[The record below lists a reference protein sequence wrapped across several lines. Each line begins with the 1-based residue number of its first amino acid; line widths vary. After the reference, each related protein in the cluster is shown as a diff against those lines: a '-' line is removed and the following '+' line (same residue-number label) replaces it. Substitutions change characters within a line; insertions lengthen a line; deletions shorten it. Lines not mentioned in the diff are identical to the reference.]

1 MEGETDMQKLRTKN
15 MAKNKEDFYAQMKDI
30 EKEVVVEQ
38 LYQALE
44 TCREWE
50 SVVDCTVDG
59 IFLTDEKGVPY
70 YSNSA
75 YEKISGLKWEE
86 YENVPVS
93 EFVKRGYQDVAGVVL
108 VEQSHK
114 SVTLEAHF
122 LRSDKRALISC
133 NPIYNSKGE
142 MTGIVSN
149 LRDMESLYKLKQQL
163 EQERK
168 NSQKYQEELD
178 YLRQKLGD
186 KGGFVTED
194 IASKRVLNLAKQI
207 SAVDTTVLIV
217 GETGVGKE
225 EVAKFI
231 HDNSPRARK
240 PFIKINC
247 SAITE
252 TLFESE
258 LFGYEPGAFT
268 GANKSGK
275 PGFFEVSDGG
285 TLLLDEIGEL
295 SLNMQAKLLRV
306 LQEKKFNRVGGTK
319 VINSDVRI
327 IAATNRD
334 LEQMEEN
341 GEFRRDLY
349 YRLSVVPI
357 HVPPLRER
365 KGDILPLIE
374 FFLQKLNKKYGTNK
388 EFMWEAKDYFLKYQ
402 WPGNVRELRNVV
414 ERSYVLEQGDLIG
427 LQIIGKNTEIMN
439 CELEEIVNLKE
450 YLAQIEQS
458 YIQKAYKKY
467 GNIREAAASLGMK
480 KSSFANKLK
489 EGHSVQK

>member
-1 MEGETDMQKLRTKN
+1 MQKLRTKN

-114 SVTLEAHF
+114 PVTLEAHF

-240 PFIKINC
+240 PFIEINC

-268 GANKSGK
+268 GANKTGK
-275 PGFFEVSDGG
+275 TGFFEVADGG

-341 GEFRRDLY
+341 GGFRRDLY

-357 HVPPLRER
+357 YVPPLRER
-365 KGDILPLIE
+365 KGDILPLVE
-374 FFLQKLNKKYGTNK
+374 FFLQKLNKKY
-388 EFMWEAKDYFLKYQ
+388 AKDYFLKYQ

-439 CELEEIVNLKE
+439 CELEEMVNLKE

-480 KSSFANKLK
+480 KSSFANKLN
-489 EGHSVQK
+489 EGHAVQK